1 MITFIRGRLVE
12 KTPTELVV
20 DVNGVGY
27 QIFISLYTYSKISDS
42 EEVMIFTYLQVKEDS
57 HTLYGFC
64 DKKERNL
71 FTLLISVSGIG
82 ANTAR
87 NILSYIHPD
96 ELMQAIVNEDVK
108 KIQGIKGIGLKT
120 AQRTVIEL
128 REKVLKIS
136 DTIQV
141 QTSSANAEEA
151 LSALEVLGLDK
162 KRADKA
168 IREYLKENEQ
178 ASVEE
183 LIKYALKNI

>member
-71 FTLLISVSGIG
+71 FSLLISVSGIG

-87 NILSYIHPD
+87 NMLSYIHPD

-151 LSALEVLGLDK
+151 LSALEILGLDK

-168 IREYLKENEQ
+168 IREYLKKNEQ

>member
-71 FTLLISVSGIG
+71 FSLLISVSGIG

-87 NILSYIHPD
+87 NMLSYIHPD

-168 IREYLKENEQ
+168 IREYLKKNEQ